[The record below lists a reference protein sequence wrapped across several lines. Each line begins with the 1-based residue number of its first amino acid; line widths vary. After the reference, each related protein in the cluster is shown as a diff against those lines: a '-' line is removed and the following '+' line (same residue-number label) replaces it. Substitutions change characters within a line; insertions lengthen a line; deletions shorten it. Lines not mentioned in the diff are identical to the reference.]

1 MLCIVFALAGMAG
14 IASAQEVEKS
24 AEKANSIK
32 SKFATTVIQLGVLR
46 CADRADQVSNY
57 LSRSGKEVVVVDRLA
72 QGQSSEM
79 VTATM
84 LIPIESDD
92 YATAEISLFPTE
104 SGCSASYAATVYS
117 KDSCSTAEK
126 KYFGDLKF
134 TALEKLPYKLVMINA
149 NARVLSRQLSTGC
162 SLTKHETIR

>member
-1 MLCIVFALAGMAG
+1 MGCMAFAFAAMAG
-14 IASAQEVEKS
+14 ITSAQEVEKS

-46 CADRADQVSNY
+46 CADRADQVSRY
-57 LSRSGKEVVVVDRLA
+57 LSRLGNEVVVVDRLA
-72 QGQSSEM
+72 QGKSAEM

-84 LIPIESDD
+84 LIPSGSDD
-92 YATAEISLFPTE
+92 FVTAEISLFPSE
-104 SGCSASYAATVYS
+104 SGCSASYAATIYS

-134 TALEKLPYKLVMINA
+134 TALEKLPYKLSMINA
-149 NARVLSRQLSTGC
+149 NTRVLSKQLNTGC
-162 SLTKHETIR
+162 LLTKHESVR